1 MKTIAI
7 CLLVLATF
15 VSTIWSDLPDANKRV
30 VILANS
36 NDLDSLKI
44 AKYYAQQRSIPE
56 ANIISLA
63 MPITETIKLQQ
74 YIDMIHRPLFE
85 ALVASDWIQAV
96 RSGQLDSY
104 GRDVLFAAVHQ
115 ISYLVTVRGV
125 PLRIS
130 NDIDFI
136 EPESSKIPSQF
147 RVNCGSVDGEL
158 ALLAIAER
166 LSMTGFIANPYFQK
180 MMPTSRDLSFG
191 IRVSRLDGPTLKSVC
206 NLIDSSIEAE
216 KNGLRGRAY
225 FDTGGPHELGDRW
238 IDTARKYVIE
248 EYYDTDTEDTKRKID
263 ARDRL
268 DAPAIYMGWYSTSAY
283 GPWLNYSRN
292 VPAGSIGFHLHSFS
306 ATTVRSVK
314 KGWLGPL
321 IEQGYCATFGNV
333 YEPYLQFTHRPDLFM
348 EMLLKGSSF
357 GEAIAYCTPR
367 WSWMAVAIGDPLYRP
382 FSVDLDKQLDLI
394 DGTKHSA
401 YVVLRELLR
410 LEKEASEEVAL
421 NFAKEQFINKPSLV
435 LSYSLA
441 QLYQKCGELENALE
455 VLKLIRFLAV
465 FSIDERV
472 LAQKV
477 ADLLHQLGDSEL
489 AYAVYV
495 KLINSHDNPKPLKV
509 QLLES
514 GALLARSIGNL
525 EQARQWSLLVN
536 QLKLPSTDNNQDKGK

>member
-1 MKTIAI
+1 MKTIVT

-15 VSTIWSDLPDANKRV
+15 VSPIWSDLPDANKRV

-44 AKYYAQQRSIPE
+44 AKYYAQKRSIPE

-85 ALVASDWIQAV
+85 ALVAGDWIQAV

-104 GRDVLFAAVHQ
+104 GRDVLLAAVHQ

-130 NDIDFI
+130 NDIDLI
-136 EPESSKIPSQF
+136 EPEASKIPSQF

-180 MMPTSRDLSFG
+180 MMLTSRDLSFG

-238 IDTARKYVIE
+238 IDTARRYVIE

-283 GPWLNYSRN
+283 GPWLNSNRN

-306 ATTVRSVK
+306 ATTVRSLK
-314 KGWLGPL
+314 KRWIGPL

-367 WSWMAVAIGDPLYRP
+367 WSWMTVAIGDPLYRP
-382 FSVDLDKQLDLI
+382 FRVNLDKQLDLI
-394 DGTKHSA
+394 DGTKRSA

-421 NFAKEQFINKPSLV
+421 NFAKEQFIKKPSLV

-455 VLKLIRFLAV
+455 VLRLIRFLAV

-472 LAQKV
+472 LAQKI
-477 ADLLHQLGDSEL
+477 ADLLHQLGDSDL
-489 AYAVYV
+489 AYTVYV
-495 KLINSHDNPKPLKV
+495 KLINSQDNPKPLKV

-525 EQARQWSLLVN
+525 EQAGQWSLLVN
-536 QLKLPSTDNNQDKGK
+536 QLKLPSTVNNQDKGK

>member
-1 MKTIAI
+1 M
-7 CLLVLATF
+7 L
-15 VSTIWSDLPDANKRV
+15 DANKRV

-44 AKYYAQQRSIPE
+44 AKYYAQKRSIPE

-63 MPITETIKLQQ
+63 MPITETIKLQE

-85 ALVASDWIQAV
+85 ALVAGDWIQAV

-104 GRDVLFAAVHQ
+104 GRDVLLAAVHQ

-130 NDIDFI
+130 NDIDLI

-166 LSMTGFIANPYFQK
+166 LSMTGFIANPYFEK
-180 MMPTSRDLSFG
+180 LMPSSRDLSFG
-191 IRVSRLDGPTLKSVC
+191 IRVSRLDGPTLKSVY

-225 FDTGGPHELGDRW
+225 FDTGGPHELGDKW
-238 IDTARKYVIE
+238 IDTARKYVID

-283 GPWLNYSRN
+283 GPWLNSNRN

-306 ATTVRSVK
+306 ASTVRSLK
-314 KGWLGPL
+314 KRWLGPL

-382 FSVDLDKQLDLI
+382 FNVNLDKQLDLI
-394 DGTKHSA
+394 DGTKRSA

-410 LEKEASEEVAL
+410 LEREASEEVAL
-421 NFAKEQFINKPSLV
+421 NFAKEQFIKKPSLV

-441 QLYQKCGELENALE
+441 QLYQKCGESENALE
-455 VLKLIRFLAV
+455 VLKLIRFISV

-472 LAQKV
+472 LAQKI
-477 ADLLHQLGDSEL
+477 ADLLHQLGNSDL
-489 AYAVYV
+489 AFTVYV
-495 KLINSHDNPKPLKV
+495 KLINSNDNPKPLKL

-525 EQARQWSLLVN
+525 EQAEQWSLLVN
-536 QLKLPSTDNNQDKGK
+536 QLKLPSIVNN

>member
-1 MKTIAI
+1 MVI
-7 CLLVLATF
+7 CMLVWFTLA
-15 VSTIWSDLPDANKRV
+15 SPIWCDMPDANKRV

-36 NDLDSLKI
+36 NDPDSLKI

-104 GRDVLFAAVHQ
+104 GRDVLLAAVHQ

-130 NDIDFI
+130 NDIDLI

-248 EYYDTDTEDTKRKID
+248 EYYDTDIEDTKRRID
-263 ARDRL
+263 GRDRL

-283 GPWLNYSRN
+283 GPWLNSNRN

-306 ATTVRSVK
+306 ASTVRSLK
-314 KGWLGPL
+314 KRWLGPL
-321 IEQGYCATFGNV
+321 IELGYCATFGNV
-333 YEPYLQFTHRPDLFM
+333 YEPYLRFTHRPDLFM
-348 EMLLKGSSF
+348 EMLLKGSTF

-382 FSVDLDKQLDLI
+382 FSVNLDKQLDLI
-394 DGTKHSA
+394 DGTKRSA

-410 LEKEASEEVAL
+410 LEKEASQEVAL
-421 NFAKEQFINKPSLV
+421 NFAKEQFIKSPSLV

-441 QLYQKCGELENALE
+441 QLYQKCGESENALE
-455 VLKLIRFLAV
+455 VLKLIRFVAV

-472 LAQKV
+472 LAQKI
-477 ADLLHQLGDSEL
+477 ADLLHQLGDSDL
-489 AYAVYV
+489 AYKVYV

-514 GALLARSIGNL
+514 GILLARSIGNL
-525 EQARQWSLLVN
+525 KQAGQWSLLVN
-536 QLKLPSTDNNQDKGK
+536 QLKLPSTVNNQDKGK

>member
-1 MKTIAI
+1 MKTIVI
-7 CLLVLATF
+7 CLFVLATF
-15 VSTIWSDLPDANKRV
+15 VSPIWSDLPDASKRV

-85 ALVASDWIQAV
+85 ALVAGDWIQAV

-104 GRDVLFAAVHQ
+104 GRDVLLAAVHQ

-130 NDIDFI
+130 NDIDLI

-166 LSMTGFIANPYFQK
+166 LSMTGFIANPYFEK

-248 EYYDTDTEDTKRKID
+248 EYYDTDIEDTKRKID

-283 GPWLNYSRN
+283 GPWLNFNRN

-306 ATTVRSVK
+306 ASTVRSLK
-314 KGWLGPL
+314 KRWLGPL
-321 IEQGYCATFGNV
+321 IELGYCATFGNV

-382 FSVDLDKQLDLI
+382 FSVNLDKQLDLI
-394 DGTKHSA
+394 DGTKRSA

-410 LEKEASEEVAL
+410 LEKEASQEVAL
-421 NFAKEQFINKPSLV
+421 NFAKEQFVKKPSLV

-441 QLYQKCGELENALE
+441 QLYQKCGESENALE
-455 VLKLIRFLAV
+455 VLKLIRFLSV

-472 LAQKV
+472 LAQKI
-477 ADLLHQLGDSEL
+477 ADLLHQLGDSDL
-489 AYAVYV
+489 AYTVYL

-514 GALLARSIGNL
+514 GVLLARSIGNL
-525 EQARQWSLLVN
+525 KQAEQWSLLVN
-536 QLKLPSTDNNQDKGK
+536 QLKLPSTVNNQDKGK

>member
-1 MKTIAI
+1 M
-7 CLLVLATF
+7 LVWITF
-15 VSTIWSDLPDANKRV
+15 ASPIWCDLPDANKRV

-36 NDLDSLKI
+36 NDPDSLKI

-63 MPITETIKLQQ
+63 LPITETITLQQ
-74 YIDMIHRPLFE
+74 YVEMLHRPLFE
-85 ALVASDWIQAV
+85 ALVADDWIHAV

-104 GRDVLFAAVHQ
+104 GRDVLLAAVHQ

-136 EPESSKIPSQF
+136 EPESINIPSQF

-166 LSMTGFIANPYFQK
+166 LSMTAFIANPYFQK
-180 MMPTSRDLSFG
+180 MMPTSRDLSLG
-191 IRVSRLDGPTLKSVC
+191 IRVSRLDGPTSKSVC
-206 NLIDSSIEAE
+206 NLIDRSLEAE

-238 IDTARKYVIE
+238 INTARKYVTE
-248 EYYDTDTEDTKRKID
+248 QYYDTDIEDTKRKID
-263 ARDRL
+263 ARDRF

-283 GPWLNYSRN
+283 GPWLNSNRN

-306 ATTVRSVK
+306 ATTVRSDK

-333 YEPYLQFTHRPDLFM
+333 YEPYLEFTHRPDLFI
-348 EMLLKGSSF
+348 EMLLKGFSF

-382 FSVDLDKQLDLI
+382 FSVNLDKQLDLI
-394 DGTKHSA
+394 DGTQLSA
-401 YVVLRELLR
+401 YVVLREMIR
-410 LEKEASEEVAL
+410 LQEEVSQEAAL
-421 NFAKEQFINKPSLV
+421 VFGQEQFIKKPSLV
-435 LSYSLA
+435 LAYSLA
-441 QLYQKCGELENALE
+441 QLYQKCGDLENALQ

-465 FSIDERV
+465 FSIEERV
-472 LAQKV
+472 LAQKI
-477 ADLLHQLGDSEL
+477 ADLLHQLGEIDL
-489 AYAVYV
+489 AYKVYE
-495 KLINSHDNPKPLKV
+495 KLINCQDNPKSLKV
-509 QLLES
+509 ELLES
-514 GALLARSIGNL
+514 GALKARSIGNY
-525 EQARQWSLLVN
+525 EQAAQWSSRFN
-536 QLKLPSTDNNQDKGK
+536 KLKLSLADNNHHKVE